1 MSVEEDGTTTYP
13 INRQYGLFLLNPK
26 PPALMPPS
34 FQLGLDCFGCRPIND
49 PIKIL
54 GALPRKNRL
63 RA

>member
-1 MSVEEDGTTTYP
+1 
-13 INRQYGLFLLNPK
+13 
-26 PPALMPPS
+26 MPPS